1 MDVKNKKLVFLF
13 TGGFLFSYL
22 ILVLVSS
29 LYFRAPV
36 VNPVT
41 AWHGATSAV
50 GSVFSDSKLS
60 IITHTYQEKEFV
72 VAAGYSNEDF
82 EQQAYVA
89 LLELDLKDQLESS
102 KARMAQ
108 LEEGQDRLSQIN
120 QQLLGSKST
129 LDSLNQDYSAL
140 ISNNHVEASVRVDI
154 QAALDS
160 DIVAPSEEEVQT
172 LISNRGRASRPSGSV
187 RQSVLDNV
195 EASTGISSE
204 RIRELFDK
212 Q

>member
-1 MDVKNKKLVFLF
+1 MDLKNKKLAFLF
-13 TGGFLFSYL
+13 TGGFLSFYL
-22 ILVLVSS
+22 ILAIVSS

-36 VNPVT
+36 FNPVT
-41 AWHGATSAV
+41 AWHGATSALV
-50 GSVFSDSKLS
+50 SVFSDSELS
-60 IITHTYQEKEFV
+60 IITHTYKEKELA
-72 VAAGYSNEDF
+72 VAPGYSDEDF

-140 ISNNHVEASVRVDI
+140 ISNNQVEASVRVDI

-160 DIVAPSEEEVQT
+160 DIVAPSEEEVQA
-172 LISNRGRASRPSGSV
+172 LISNRGRASRPSGSIQ
-187 RQSVLDNV
+187 QSVLDNV

-204 RIRELFDK
+204 KIRELFDK